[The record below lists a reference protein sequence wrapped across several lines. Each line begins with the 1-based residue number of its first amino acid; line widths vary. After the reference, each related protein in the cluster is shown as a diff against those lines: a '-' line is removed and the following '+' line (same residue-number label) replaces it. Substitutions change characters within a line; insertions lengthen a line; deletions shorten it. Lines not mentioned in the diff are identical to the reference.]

1 MAAGR
6 PDIELLFGVQGGG
19 SIKEGSGEEIVKQ
32 IANIVN
38 EINKNPLEIKFKA
51 DEKSLKDIKSQ
62 IEKIMG
68 TVKVP
73 VEAALSG
80 SGGASSASKVLRD
93 DIATLNSS
101 LAKIETLRHSLATSM
116 MSIGDLQKLDTK
128 GELNDTTRKYM
139 EDLTRMV
146 TQLDSL
152 KKELQTTDLT
162 QEEFKQKLSTISL
175 TAQSTTNNVRE
186 FTSALSDMKQ
196 QMQGAKLV
204 TSETTSAMKQIE
216 SLRHNVASSLETLNK
231 IRQVDP
237 SRDVTANYQDI
248 NKITQHLADLESK
261 VKTTGIAQKDFD
273 TIIANVSLDA
283 QRAGNQITEMS
294 KSVTRLKQEL
304 KDAEIVGGSGSA
316 FAELTKI
323 ENLRHK
329 LAQDKTKLG
338 AFDQDDQTVAQ
349 YAKQVEDLTKS
360 LGDLKTGIDQGKVTN
375 KEFEEEFDRIA
386 LEANKASHQINE
398 YSASI
403 KMSAEAQKQLEASNK
418 KIEQSLANIS
428 STRQKYGTLG
438 LSAGH
443 QNEIRS
449 LNEYEQKLE
458 DLRIKLNEGK
468 MSQAEFNRALAEI
481 NTGVVKASMPLD
493 KLGNSIANVGSQ
505 VGQFIR
511 YSLGIYSVYTAF
523 SKGTQIIKD
532 MVNNAIELESAFADT
547 RIVTHATTEELKQF
561 GVTITA
567 IANETAAS
575 IDSLV
580 SATTTFARL
589 GYTLDESTMLAKYT
603 GMLEKVGNVDTQA
616 AENAITSILKAFPED
631 ATVHN
636 IEQVMD
642 RLVTTGNNFPI
653 SVSQL
658 AEGMTNASSALAAAG
673 NDFNQSVALLT
684 AANTTVQNAS
694 KASTALRTISARI
707 RKTKTDLDDL
717 GEVMTESQHDEMI
730 QALTKYHVYLTDMN
744 GEYKSTYEIM
754 RDISEQWD
762 NMTSMEQAALA
773 ELVSGTR
780 QQVVFYSI
788 IENFKEASGAMEAM
802 ANSAG
807 ALSNSY
813 DIYLG
818 TAAAQVERLGIAWKT
833 FSMDFVNGDLL
844 KSLINI
850 GIAILKAADGLQRI
864 HMLVP
869 TILATLITIKSLKLA
884 KSMGTM
890 RVAADAF
897 TKSLMQQGVMSKG
910 LQVEWEALTAT
921 QKSYVMA
928 QLQAAAATGDVGA
941 QSAIAAL
948 EMNGFMVAE
957 EGAAAGATALNVSI
971 KGLMASNPVGWIM
984 LIISGIV
991 SAISIVSSVI
1001 KKNEEAKKSLK
1012 DIRQEMTE
1020 FVSSIQQTTKEMRDM
1035 DQKANSIIPRF
1046 AELAKGVDAL
1056 GHNTGKLNDEEYAEF
1071 VDLSNQLA
1079 ELFPELQVG
1088 MDSNGNAMLNLSYNA
1103 SDLADE
1109 LWRVVEAQ
1117 QTLARSQVASQMN
1130 DAVESAI
1137 ASDEAYKLEERKIE
1151 GAIQALGTLKQ
1162 AFRDSK
1168 QVGELAFVN
1177 GDEQLIELIDSI
1189 RAASPEIADGID
1201 SILAKMGRTSDAS
1214 GGLLYSLLVGDGSQ
1228 YAVEDEFYEEVD
1240 RLIATTQAKLASAQN
1255 DTQANKAVVGSFI
1268 KQTTT
1273 AWVQGLSQYQ
1283 DAKESIQGLIL
1294 SMVNN
1299 IDIDNLDIKTGSQL
1313 QNYVYSNVVQPLL
1326 KMTTEAQR
1334 SVTKYLD
1341 VSGSFAGGSSTVSQ
1355 MKIALDQ
1362 LSTSLE
1368 KSGLSADDA
1377 ASALEALG
1385 ATELTERINTVTK
1398 GIDGEK
1404 DAVEAFVNSL
1414 SSSELDAVY
1423 NILSANGGKA
1433 MGIDELRAKLDALA
1447 ASADIVSKELKEI
1460 ISLEGFFTGIKK
1472 ISKNVNDVV
1481 SAMKKLREGTSL
1493 TIEELAN
1500 LAEQYPELLTQ
1511 SNLYTDGSI
1520 AGQEKLLNVIL
1531 EANQKEYEST
1541 VRTKIAELE
1550 ATLKSIE
1557 TRSAAELYAS
1567 LGWIETQATLARGD
1581 MDPNAQSAALH
1592 AAEQNMKQQIQN
1604 EINNISNFGSDFVA
1618 NALRDMEAA
1627 LAKNVS
1633 GSSSSS
1639 SSGSSSYSSSSKNNP
1654 IADWINYA
1662 KYIMNIGANASHF
1675 DMAQFLAEL
1684 GEKIRYHIDNGDVS
1698 EEDAKQYIEELVKG
1712 IHDLENDVKKT
1723 IDNLVAYRLKMLQE
1737 VKKKEKKDLEDR
1749 LKALKNFYDKQKDML
1764 RDQLDEDKYLE
1775 EQREKRKAVSDIQ
1788 ASMDQLRYDNS
1799 AWAQRRMAELSQEL
1813 ADARKELADFER
1825 DKATDDAIE
1834 MLDRQYEIQADS
1846 IQREIDGI
1854 EEILNDPNT
1863 LYNQALADIQSSS
1876 AEIYREIKAY
1886 GEENKNNGVNEGLKA
1901 LDETA
1906 EAIRLWEKY
1915 LDLNKNKPYNVGGKY
1930 VPGSHGANEIKWVIE
1945 DGYIIPKVGG
1955 YASGTSNAIS
1965 GLHRI
1970 DERGAETIFTS
1981 STGGKYRI
1989 FSHGDKVLDAESSSF
2004 LYKFANSRGSNI
2016 MSAMRTMA
2024 NRGSFGDNII
2034 GARDIKTGDINIYGN
2049 VDERTVSEI
2058 RRAQREGI
2066 EQLLRGLGKLR

>member
-1 MAAGR
+1 MAAGK

-505 VGQFIR
+505 VSQFIK

-603 GMLEKVGNVDTQA
+603 GMLEKVGNVDTKQA
-616 AENAITSILKAFPED
+616 EDAITSILKAFPED

-642 RLVTTGNNFPI
+642 KLVKTGNAFPI
-653 SVSQL
+653 SVAQI

-673 NDFNQSVALLT
+673 NSFDQSVALLT

-788 IENFKEASGAMEAM
+788 IENFKEASGAMDAM
-802 ANSAG
+802 ADSAN
-807 ALSNSY
+807 ALSKSY

-844 KSLINI
+844 KAIINI

-910 LQVEWEALTAT
+910 LQVEWEALTST

-948 EMNGFMVAE
+948 EMNGFMIAE

-991 SAISIVSSVI
+991 SAISIVSSAI

-1130 DAVESAI
+1130 DAVESAV

-1294 SMVNN
+1294 SMINN

-1326 KMTTEAQR
+1326 KMTAEAQR
-1334 SVTKYLD
+1334 SVTRYLD

-1368 KSGLSADDA
+1368 KSGLSAEDA

-1385 ATELTERINTVTK
+1385 ATELAERINTVTK

-1433 MGIDELRAKLDALA
+1433 MGIDDLRAKLDALA
-1447 ASADIVSKELKEI
+1447 ASADIVGKELKEI

-1520 AGQEKLLNVIL
+1520 AGQERLLNVIL

-1592 AAEQNMKQQIQN
+1592 AAEQKMKEQIQN
-1604 EINNISNFGSDFVA
+1604 EISNISNFGSDFVA
-1618 NALRDMEAA
+1618 NALKDMEAA

-1633 GSSSSS
+1633 SSSSS

-1654 IADWINYA
+1654 IADWINHA
-1662 KYIMNIGANASHF
+1662 KYIMNIGANAPHF

-1698 EEDAKQYIEELVKG
+1698 EEDAKQYIEELIKG

-1749 LKALKNFYDKQKDML
+1749 LKALKDFYDKQKDML

-1834 MLDRQYEIQADS
+1834 MLDKQYEIQADS

-1901 LDETA
+1901 LDEAA

-1915 LDLNKNKPYNVGGKY
+1915 LDLNKDKPYNVGGKY

-2024 NRGSFGDNII
+2024 NSGSFGNNII